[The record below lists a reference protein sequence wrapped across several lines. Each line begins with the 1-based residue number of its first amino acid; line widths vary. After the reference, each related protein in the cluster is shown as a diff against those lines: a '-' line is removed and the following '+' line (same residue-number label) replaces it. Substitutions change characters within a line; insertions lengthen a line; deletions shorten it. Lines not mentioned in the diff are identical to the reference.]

1 MNAYQ
6 VIAIPETL
14 AQKVRTTLKA
24 PGYGHPAHVEVASG
38 YGPCRLCL
46 KKFREGEEDR
56 ILFTYDPF
64 RGLDSYPSPGPVFIH
79 RDGCPA
85 YEEEGFP
92 AELRDLPLTLEAYGP
107 DRWIVA
113 RERVA
118 DGEVDA
124 AIGRLL
130 GREEVGY
137 IHVRNTEAGCYIARV
152 ERAQDGGGS
161 PQTHCA

>member
-24 PGYGHPAHVEVASG
+24 PGYGHPAHVEVAAG

-79 RDGCPA
+79 RNGCPA

-92 AELRDLPLTLEAYGP
+92 ADLRDLPLTLEAYGL

-130 GREEVGY
+130 AREEVGY

-152 ERAQDGGGS
+152 ERRPGGAAEG
-161 PQTHCA
+161 

>member
-1 MNAYQ
+1 MSLYQ
-6 VIAIPETL
+6 VIAIPENL

-24 PGYGHPAHVEVASG
+24 PGYGHPAHVEVAAG

-79 RDGCPA
+79 RDNCPA
-85 YEEEGFP
+85 YAEEGFP

-124 AIGRLL
+124 AIARLL
-130 GREEVGY
+130 AREEVGY

-152 ERAQDGGGS
+152 ERPKDSGGPGS
-161 PQTHCA
+161 LRP

>member
-1 MNAYQ
+1 MSAYQ

-14 AQKVRTTLKA
+14 AQEVRETLKA
-24 PGYGHPAHVEVASG
+24 PRYGHPAHVERATG

-46 KKFREGEEDR
+46 QKFREGEEDR

-64 RGLDSYPSPGPVFIH
+64 TGLDRYPSPGPIFIH
-79 RDGCPA
+79 RDTCPT
-85 YEEEGFP
+85 YEGEGFP
-92 AELRDLPLTLEAYGP
+92 PELRDLPLTLEAYGP

-124 AIGRLL
+124 AIERLL
-130 GREEVGY
+130 AREEVGY
-137 IHVRNTEAGCYIARV
+137 IHVRNTQAGCYIARV
-152 ERAQDGGGS
+152 ERQ
-161 PQTHCA
+161 

>member
-1 MNAYQ
+1 MSLYD
-6 VIAIPETL
+6 VIAIPENL

-24 PGYGHPAHVEVASG
+24 PGYGHPAHVEAASG

-85 YEEEGFP
+85 YEDEGFP
-92 AELRDLPLTLEAYGP
+92 TELRDLPLTLEAYGP

-130 GREEVGY
+130 AREEVGY

-152 ERAQDGGGS
+152 ERPKDGGGS
-161 PQTHCA
+161 RSLRP